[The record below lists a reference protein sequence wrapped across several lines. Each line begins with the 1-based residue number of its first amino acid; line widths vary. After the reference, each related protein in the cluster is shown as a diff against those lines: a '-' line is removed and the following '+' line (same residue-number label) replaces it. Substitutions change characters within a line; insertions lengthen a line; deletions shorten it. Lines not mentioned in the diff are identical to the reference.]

1 MYLSLFMKKVFLALV
16 ICAMTCSL
24 ANAAGP
30 RDNCGC
36 GLGTILFK
44 NNDGLMSQTAAATTN
59 GILGNQTFGISSGTL
74 ECNQPAELY
83 ASERLHKFMASNMDS
98 VAKDIARGNGESLDT
113 LAELMQVP
121 DGKRGVFNTQLQ
133 KNFDRIFTSANLTE
147 TEVIENIVTITHS
160 I

>member
-1 MYLSLFMKKVFLALV
+1 MKNIFLVLV
-16 ICAMTCSL
+16 ICTMTCSL
-24 ANAAGP
+24 AHAAAP

-36 GLGTILFK
+36 GLGTIIFK
-44 NNDGLMSQTAAATTN
+44 NNDGLISQTAAATTN

-74 ECNQPAELY
+74 DCNQPAEFY

-121 DGKRGVFNTQLQ
+121 DGKRGAFNTQLQ
-133 KNFDRIFTSANLTE
+133 KNFDRIFTSANVTE